1 MPVQCHVVLEY
12 KQEHALASDLILA
25 AVHVVAIPL
34 KDGVVEELSLTA
46 DTQPS
51 EHGVL
56 VQSLVVREHK
66 QEQEVASELIHVV
79 LIVLVLQ
86 LKPERVELSRRKL
99 VKLLV
104 RQIPDAVEVEAEEV
118 EEFLF
123 LFAWTGEWNVLIGHV
138 LGTAPVSYI
147 TCT

>member
-1 MPVQCHVVLEY
+1 VPVQCHVVLEY
-12 KQEHALASDLILA
+12 KQGHALASDLILA
-25 AVHVVAIPL
+25 ALDVVAIPL
-34 KDGVVEELSLTA
+34 KDGVVEELLLTP

-66 QEQEVASELIHVV
+66 QEQELASELIHVV
-79 LIVLVLQ
+79 LIVWVLQ
-86 LKPERVELSRRKL
+86 LKPERVELSRKLL

-104 RQIPDAVEVEAEEV
+104 RQIPDAVEVEV
-118 EEFLF
+118 EFLF

-138 LGTAPVSYI
+138 LGTAPVGYI

>member
-1 MPVQCHVVLEY
+1 VPVQCHVVLEY

-46 DTQPS
+46 DTQPL

-123 LFAWTGEWNVLIGHV
+123 LFAWTGGWNVLIGHV
-138 LGTAPVSYI
+138 LGIVPVSYI

>member
-34 KDGVVEELSLTA
+34 KDGVVEELSLTP

-118 EEFLF
+118 EFLF

-138 LGTAPVSYI
+138 LGIVPVSYI